1 MRMKIL
7 TERLLIRNLR
17 FEDYPEFE
25 RILNDIQKSAFG
37 GAINFLNKGG
47 TLTEKIEAALIFQH
61 GIDFFTA
68 YDIIY
73 T

>member
-37 GAINFLNKGG
+37 GAINFLNKGLFNG
-47 TLTEKIEAALIFQH
+47 EN
-61 GIDFFTA
+61 
-68 YDIIY
+68 
-73 T
+73 

>member
-1 MRMKIL
+1 MKIL

-37 GAINFLNKGG
+37 GGINFLNKRRFNK
-47 TLTEKIEAALIFQH
+47 EN
-61 GIDFFTA
+61 
-68 YDIIY
+68 
-73 T
+73 

>member
-37 GAINFLNKGG
+37 GGINFLNKGRFNK
-47 TLTEKIEAALIFQH
+47 EN
-61 GIDFFTA
+61 
-68 YDIIY
+68 
-73 T
+73 